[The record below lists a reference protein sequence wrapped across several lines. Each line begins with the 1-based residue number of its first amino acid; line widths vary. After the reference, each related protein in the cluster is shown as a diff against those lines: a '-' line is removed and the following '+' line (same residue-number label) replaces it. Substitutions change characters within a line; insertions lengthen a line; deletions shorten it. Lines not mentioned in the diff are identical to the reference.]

1 MKRMTRGLP
10 LCAAVLAMM
19 TACGGNGSDGKE
31 GMPMRQKIEQLDRQL
46 TVGMTENSVDEMKF
60 TIHPTKLRSCQMILV
75 QMYVNF
81 FIPQ

>member
-46 TVGMTENSVDEMKF
+46 TVGMTENPDSMLGV
-60 TIHPTKLRSCQMILV
+60 PAPSASPARLSRVC
-75 QMYVNF
+75 
-81 FIPQ
+81 